1 MQLIP
6 SPRRCSLRLGVSV
19 VVAASITATV
29 ASPARADDWFG
40 WTTCSPGSTA
50 PGCEV
55 GAHAPG
61 SPGKATTK
69 AAARSGQGAA
79 APQQC
84 RDRDGNI
91 IACYEP
97 GLGWLGSDGCYYK
110 PAAAPAA
117 DLQAVLGGAGQ
128 GPGGWY
134 EFVCPGLAGT
144 GGGIKWVAGQ
154 PPGVAAAD
162 PAVLA
167 QQAVSQLNLPELRIA
182 MSPAGAQ
189 LVSVPTWLRID
200 PGSWQ
205 PRRATAQVPGLVVT
219 ATATPSRV
227 VWRTGDGATVTC
239 TGPGTA
245 WTPGTDPATPS
256 PTCGHTYRRSSA
268 GMPGGTFPVSATVSW
283 TVAWAGG
290 GQGGTVPGLSTIS
303 TAAVRVAE
311 VQAVVAG

>member
-1 MQLIP
+1 MHLT
-6 SPRRCSLRLGVSV
+6 SSFPRCGRRLGVSF
-19 VVAASITATV
+19 VVAASVTIA
-29 ASPARADDWFG
+29 AAGPALADGGFG
-40 WTTCSPGSTA
+40 WATCATDS
-50 PGCEV
+50 
-55 GAHAPG
+55 G
-61 SPGKATTK
+61 SPGCDVGARSPESSGKATPRAT
-69 AAARSGQGAA
+69 ARANNASTSR
-79 APQQC
+79 QC
-84 RDRDGNI
+84 RNAQGTVV
-91 IACYEP
+91 ACYEP

-117 DLQAVLGGAGQ
+117 DLQATLGLKAGQ

-134 EFVCPGLAGT
+134 EYVCPGLPGT
-144 GGGIKWVAGQ
+144 GGGIQWIAGG
-154 PPGVAAAD
+154 PPGVTAAD

-167 QQAVSQLNLPELRIA
+167 QQAVSRLGLPELQIA

-189 LVSVPTWLRID
+189 LVSVPTWLWID

-205 PRRATAQVPGLVVT
+205 PRKATAQVPGLVVT

-227 VWRTGDGATVTC
+227 VWSTGDGTTVTC

-256 PTCGHTYRRSSA
+256 PTCGHTYRHSSA
-268 GMPGGTFPVSATVSW
+268 GMPGGAFPVSATVSW

-290 GQGGTVPGLSTIS
+290 GQGGTVPGLSTTS